1 MRRPGNGFGC
11 AVVSESIRERLSRW
25 HAVGV
30 RAVRPDLLLPE
41 FGSAEPDRWVFRR
54 GAREIALRWPD
65 RTAGGRLR
73 VIALG
78 KAGRTMA
85 NGFLASLRGASLR
98 GANLPGAQSLVDAGL
113 IITRDPWPGVAPWR
127 EIFGDHPYP
136 GERSLQAAHELIA
149 LVGQPTAAD
158 RFLVLLSGGASS
170 LCALPIEGMTLEE
183 KRAATRELMLSG
195 APIEELNRLRARLSA
210 IKGGKLARRMA
221 PASVIT
227 LAVSDVAGDDPAVIG
242 SGPSFDPPRAPCLV
256 MASLDD
262 ALEAIEAAARA
273 EGVEVCDLGR
283 TLYGSVEGEAQRIAR
298 TMATARPPTRPR
310 LWLAGGEPVVTVR
323 GRGRG
328 GRAQEL
334 ALRLAAELA
343 RAFSQQTTTRGVI
356 GRSVTGLAA
365 GTDGADGP
373 TSAAGGFFDSSSVAR
388 IAAAGIDLSGALAN
402 NDSYAVLGAV
412 GDQFVTGPTGTNV
425 ADILLVLESPS

>member
-1 MRRPGNGFGC
+1 MRRPGSDSGC
-11 AVVSESIRERLSRW
+11 AVVSESPRERLSRW
-25 HAVGV
+25 HAEGV

-41 FGSAEPDRWVFRR
+41 FGSAEPDGWVFRR
-54 GAREIALRWPD
+54 GTREIALHWPD

-78 KAGRTMA
+78 KAARTMA
-85 NGFLASLRGASLR
+85 SGFLESLRGADVPR
-98 GANLPGAQSLVDAGL
+98 AESLVDAGL

-136 GERSLQAAHELIA
+136 GERSLQAAQELLAFI
-149 LVGQPTAAD
+149 GRPTAAD

-227 LAVSDVAGDDPAVIG
+227 LVVSDVAGDDPAVIG
-242 SGPSFDPPRAPCLV
+242 SGPTFDPPHAPCLV
-256 MASLDD
+256 IASLDD
-262 ALEAIEAAARA
+262 ALRAIEAAART
-273 EGVEVCDLGR
+273 EGVEVCHLGR
-283 TLYGSVEGEAQRIAR
+283 TLYGNVEHEAQRIAL
-298 TMATARPPTRPR
+298 TIAAAERPVASR
-310 LWLAGGEPVVTVR
+310 LWLAGGEPVVTVS
-323 GRGRG
+323 GKGCG

-334 ALRLAAELA
+334 ALRLADELA
-343 RAFSQQTTTRGVI
+343 QALPQQKTTRGVM

-365 GTDGADGP
+365 GTEPADGP
-373 TSAAGGFFDSSSVAR
+373 TSAAGGFFDASSVAR
-388 IAAAGIDLSGALAN
+388 IAAAGIDLSGALAD
-402 NDSYAVLGAV
+402 NDSHAVLGAV

-425 ADILLVLESPS
+425 ADILLVLESPG

>member
-1 MRRPGNGFGC
+1 
-11 AVVSESIRERLSRW
+11 VSESIRGQLSRW
-25 HAVGV
+25 HALGV

-65 RTAGGRLR
+65 LAAGGRLR

-78 KAGRTMA
+78 KAARTMA

-98 GANLPGAQSLVDAGL
+98 GGNLPAAQSLVDAGL
-113 IITRDPWPGVAPWR
+113 IITRDAWPGVAPWR

-183 KRAATRELMLSG
+183 KRAATRDLMLSG
-195 APIEELNRLRARLSA
+195 ASIEELNRLRTQLSA

-242 SGPSFDPPRAPCLV
+242 SGPTFDPPRAPCLV

-262 ALEAIEAAARA
+262 ALDAIAAAARA
-273 EGVEVCDLGR
+273 EGVEVCHLGR
-283 TLYGSVEGEAQRIAR
+283 TLYGNVGDEARRIAR
-298 TMATARPPTRPR
+298 TMATAPCPVRPR
-310 LWLAGGEPVVTVR
+310 LWLAGGEPVVTVS
-323 GRGRG
+323 GSGRG

-334 ALRLAAELA
+334 ALRLAEELA
-343 RAFSQQTTTRGVI
+343 RVFPQQKSTRGVI
-356 GRSVTGLAA
+356 GRFVTGLAA

-373 TSAAGGFFDSSSVAR
+373 TPAAGGFFDSSSVAR

-402 NDSYAVLGAV
+402 NDSHAVLDAV

-425 ADILLVLESPS
+425 ADVLLVLESPS